1 MAAPRRLSLLVAA
14 VLPLSVLLPV
24 QSASAAAGNE
34 VVYVLD
40 ADNDGVYAL
49 VSRDLD
55 TGGVTELLPAD
66 TTRGYLYDDPEVSPN
81 GAQVLV
87 ATDYRGA
94 GQTPLANA
102 DGLPVLG
109 LGVVTLADRSFRAL
123 TAPPTS
129 TTSSSDD
136 SFGAWSPDGSTI
148 LFTRVTE
155 TEDSAGNVTSTSQLM
170 TVPAAGGTPTTV
182 PGATNGF
189 TADYNPVD
197 ATQIVY
203 AEATDLDSG
212 VGPLNVISTSGS
224 GKRALGVTGAL
235 PAWSPDGST
244 IAYATIT
251 DPDPSSDTDAD
262 VAQIG
267 VVPAAGGTGTVF
279 PGTRPTATRSVAEYP
294 AWSSD
299 GQSILYDLYTYDASG
314 GENSGDIWAI
324 GKDGSGAARLIAS
337 AGDEAQPA
345 PAPGANITA
354 ARDAAACDPSVSV
367 SRTDMTVGEESIISV
382 SGVSAGRAVTLFAY
396 SRPSTEYKVARGPTA
411 ASASGT
417 VSWSIKPGTNT
428 RIYVQVDGC
437 ATSSA
442 TQAITVHP
450 VLSLQATRLG
460 TKSYRFSGLILPAAA
475 NVGRAVGLYYQPA
488 GGNRILKGKA
498 NIDSAGRYTV
508 DLRFTGTGR
517 FNFFFES
524 AQSINSGFARSNIR
538 NLLVY

>member
-34 VVYVLD
+34 VVHVLD

-55 TGGVTELLPAD
+55 TGAITELLPAD
-66 TTRGYLYDDPEVSPN
+66 TTRGYLYDDPEFSPN

-87 ATDYRGA
+87 ATDYQGP
-94 GQTPLANA
+94 GQP
-102 DGLPVLG
+102 GLVNVDKQPVLG
-109 LGVVTLADRSFRAL
+109 LAVVNRDGTGFRRL
-123 TAPPTS
+123 TTPQSS
-129 TTSSSDD
+129 TTSSSED

-148 LFTRVTE
+148 LFTRITE
-155 TEDSAGNVTSTSQLM
+155 TTDAASNVTSASQLM

-189 TADYNPVD
+189 TGDFNPADGS
-197 ATQIVY
+197 QIVY
-203 AEATDLDSG
+203 AEVADLSSG
-212 VGPLNVISTSGS
+212 VGPLNVISTSGAD
-224 GKRALGVTGAL
+224 KRSLGVTGAL
-235 PAWSPDGST
+235 PSWSPDGST
-244 IAYATIT
+244 IAYAAIT
-251 DPDPSSDTDAD
+251 DPDPNADTDAD

-267 VVPAAGGTGTVF
+267 VVPAAGGSGTIF
-279 PGTRPTATRSVAEYP
+279 PSTRPTSARSVAEYP
-294 AWSSD
+294 TWSPD

-314 GENSGDIWAI
+314 GENSGDIWAV
-324 GKDGSGAARLIAS
+324 GRDGSSAARLIAGP
-337 AGDEAQPA
+337 GDEAQPA
-345 PAPGANITA
+345 PAPGANIAA
-354 ARDAAACDPSVSV
+354 ARDAAVCDPTVV
-367 SRTDMTVGEESIISV
+367 PSRTELTVGQEVVIDV
-382 SGVSAGRAVTLFAY
+382 SGIPAGRRVSLIAY
-396 SRPSTEYKVARGPTA
+396 SRPSTEYKEVRPLTA
-411 ASASGT
+411 ASSGGT
-417 VSWSIKPGTNT
+417 VRYTVKPGTNT
-428 RIYVQVDGC
+428 RFRVQVEGC
-437 ATSSA
+437 AQPSS
-442 TQAITVHP
+442 TQALTVHP

-475 NVGRAVGLYYQPA
+475 NVGRAVGLYYQPS

-498 NIDSAGRYTV
+498 SIDSSGRYTV

-524 AQSINSGFARSNIR
+524 AQSLNSGFARSNIR